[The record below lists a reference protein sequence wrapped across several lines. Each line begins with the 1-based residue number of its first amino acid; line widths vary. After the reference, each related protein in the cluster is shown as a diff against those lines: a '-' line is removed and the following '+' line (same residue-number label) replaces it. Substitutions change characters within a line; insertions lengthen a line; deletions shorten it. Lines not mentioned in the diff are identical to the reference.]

1 MLPEFVSGR
10 SCHDHCDVL
19 VETLIGALKLFL
31 GCQADG
37 INGLIKSLRVRH
49 DNTKFGLCPPHSSGG
64 HAPLSCLIA
73 LAKTRIL
80 ISEYKIPGWRV

>member
-10 SCHDHCDVL
+10 RCHDHCDVL

-49 DNTKFGLCPPHSSGG
+49 DNTKLRTMPSAFIGRSC
-64 HAPLSCLIA
+64 AAILSHRA
-73 LAKTRIL
+73 
-80 ISEYKIPGWRV
+80 SED